1 MDVSGVSDQTL
12 VGPFFSLSV
21 CQSFPSYQ
29 LICSGSGSLQT
40 SLKLFRP
47 ERALAPL
54 TPLTLS
60 LQVDAELAVGHELL
74 LSSPPPPTMR
84 PSPTSP
90 RTGLPAVLA
99 FTLAALFPPLTSG
112 AAPFPQDLEPLSHV
126 GRESKLRGCGVAMA
140 MWVAA
145 VVLKAEQ
152 SVPALR

>member
-1 MDVSGVSDQTL
+1 M

-21 CQSFPSYQ
+21 CQPLPSYQ
-29 LICSGSGSLQT
+29 LIRSGSGSLQT

-47 ERALAPL
+47 ERLL

-84 PSPTSP
+84 PTPTSP

-126 GRESKLRGCGVAMA
+126 GRESKLRSCWVAIA